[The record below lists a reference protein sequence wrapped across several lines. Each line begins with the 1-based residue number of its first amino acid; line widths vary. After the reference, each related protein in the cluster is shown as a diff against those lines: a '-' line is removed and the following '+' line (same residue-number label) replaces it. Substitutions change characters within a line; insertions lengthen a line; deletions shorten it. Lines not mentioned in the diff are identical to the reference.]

1 MSYSYLSKLST
12 PPNLFRPIE
21 SRVEKNSKNSLPPVS
36 SRVVVGEAS
45 AEGRKKKIKSNR
57 GSLSSERRRG
67 RGPRWRRCV
76 ARSRPA
82 SSSSPRLRFRTALL
96 WPATDG
102 LIFRPAV
109 LPFFD
114 AALSF
119 CWSSRGGFQS
129 FPCRPLAARRP
140 VRYGWESERGRDA
153 DANRY
158 CFSNS
163 VHAQYKSWVPA
174 PTLPLSPAGS
184 VCRPIFLF
192 TPSFRSLTSPLHI
205 HTPTG
210 SVAAHSGCPCMNPGP
225 GWAVVQM
232 LHFWVKSCRHTQVLN
247 AEILLMFHV
256 AG

>member
-67 RGPRWRRCV
+67 RGPRWRRRCV

-119 CWSSRGGFQS
+119 CWSSRGGFLS

-158 CFSNS
+158 CF
-163 VHAQYKSWVPA
+163 
-174 PTLPLSPAGS
+174 
-184 VCRPIFLF
+184 
-192 TPSFRSLTSPLHI
+192 
-205 HTPTG
+205 
-210 SVAAHSGCPCMNPGP
+210 
-225 GWAVVQM
+225 
-232 LHFWVKSCRHTQVLN
+232 
-247 AEILLMFHV
+247 
-256 AG
+256 